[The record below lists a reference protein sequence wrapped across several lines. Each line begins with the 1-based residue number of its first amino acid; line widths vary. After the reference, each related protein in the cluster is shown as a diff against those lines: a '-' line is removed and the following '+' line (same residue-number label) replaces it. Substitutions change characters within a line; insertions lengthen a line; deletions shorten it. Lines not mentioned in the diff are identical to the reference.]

1 MGVWAAGA
9 VEVWSVGCSVILGS
23 IEAAPTVAEAVWAA
37 AVGLLAGS

>member
-9 VEVWSVGCSVILGS
+9 VEVWSMGCSVILGS